1 MYTIANTLGIEA
13 ARTFIIRAL
22 SETIATTGSYVHPTN
37 ITFIAEFIT
46 SLGEPYGATYTGIS
60 RQPGGHLS
68 LATLERAGNVFI
80 QNAIHGRKEDIRNV
94 SASVAVGAR
103 MAIGSGA
110 FDIGQTITENGVQKT
125 IINDELFTAL
135 ERDDETAALAARR
148 FTGEADIGELT
159 QAIGEYQLFD
169 DRGNE
174 DEANLVTVFQ
184 GEVVPE
190 LTERIDIGPQ
200 RIPGAVR
207 RVAPTIA
214 HPEVPDDLIN
224 VLDTFQHGYPLD
236 ENPRIEPVMVAK
248 KEPVPVG
255 PKLSTGAQY
264 IADFS
269 IPHMGGIPD
278 TLMALLDQY
287 VPVTQDQAANEPLTV
302 AELTPGIPVTVVA
315 DLPRVA
321 IPALP
326 RLGTTMQ
333 EMQELRQAQ
342 IEALEVPTGED
353 ALEQAL
359 ADQ

>member
-1 MYTIANTLGIEA
+1 
-13 ARTFIIRAL
+13 
-22 SETIATTGSYVHPTN
+22 
-37 ITFIAEFIT
+37 
-46 SLGEPYGATYTGIS
+46 
-60 RQPGGHLS
+60 
-68 LATLERAGNVFI
+68 
-80 QNAIHGRKEDIRNV
+80 
-94 SASVAVGAR
+94 
-103 MAIGSGA
+103 
-110 FDIGQTITENGVQKT
+110 
-125 IINDELFTAL
+125 
-135 ERDDETAALAARR
+135 
-148 FTGEADIGELT
+148 
-159 QAIGEYQLFD
+159 
-169 DRGNE
+169 
-174 DEANLVTVFQ
+174 
-184 GEVVPE
+184 
-190 LTERIDIGPQ
+190 
-200 RIPGAVR
+200 
-207 RVAPTIA
+207 VAPTIA